1 MSEPDMVSDVK
12 SIFFFNYNICPTLD
26 INVNLMLEYD
36 INLIFIFNVKFGL
49 LKFEFCHCLEQTSL

>member
-12 SIFFFNYNICPTLD
+12 SIFFFNYNICLTLD
-26 INVNLMLEYD
+26 ININLMLEYD

-49 LKFEFCHCLEQTSL
+49 LNLNFVIV